1 MRVCLSL
8 ALVAASFSVQA
19 RAQNNPK
26 VEDFNA
32 TSFDECITGRD
43 IGKLTGVS
51 NPMLLLGSITY
62 VGKVI
67 KSDGTIG
74 AGWVRQPLSLPVITS
89 EDVSPDVATCS
100 KKFEAAKTGSIG
112 VLGLTL
118 NADSTDVYSVT
129 VRLITR
135 QKLAMIPRG
144 AISMQA
150 WLSDTYRPNF
160 QAVVNSTPKEVEDF
174 FIFDNISVY
183 LLEVQKF
190 KRVNGGL
197 TGAFGIFTGGISY
210 KREEDFRGV
219 RIIVTGDTVNLHRS
233 NYAPDPVPVVAPP
246 VVAGATQ
253 VLRTLAP
260 AEATATLTRVTD
272 AAKDAAPT
280 LQNP

>member
-1 MRVCLSL
+1 MRVCLGL
-8 ALVAASFSVQA
+8 ALVAASYSVQA
-19 RAQNNPK
+19 VAKNNPA
-26 VEDFNA
+26 VTDFGA
-32 TSFDECITGRD
+32 TSFDECIAGRD

-51 NPMLLLGSITY
+51 NPMLLLGSIAY
-62 VGKVI
+62 VGKII
-67 KSDGTIG
+67 KSDGTMG

-100 KKFEAAKTGSIG
+100 KRFEAAKNGSIG
-112 VLGLTL
+112 VLGLAI
-118 NADSTDVYSVT
+118 NAESTDVYSVT

-135 QKLAMIPRG
+135 QKLAPIPKG
-144 AISMQA
+144 AILMQS

-160 QAVVNSTPKEVEDF
+160 QAVVNSTPKEVQDF

-190 KRVNGGL
+190 KRVAGGL
-197 TGAFGIFTGGISY
+197 AGAFGLVTGSASY

-219 RIIVTGDTVNLHRS
+219 RMIVTGDTVSLNRA
-233 NYAPDPVPVVAPP
+233 NYAPDPAPIIAPP

-260 AEATATLTRVTD
+260 GEATDTLNRVTE
-272 AAKDAAPT
+272 AAKDAAIAP
-280 LQNP
+280 